1 MFDKRANL
9 KYSRLNLEY
18 YTTDSKTFLEIDL
31 TFLISLFIS
40 YFNQL
45 YKFGNR
51 HFWAKGYYVSTV
63 GLNEATI
70 KKCIQD

>member
-1 MFDKRANL
+1 M
-9 KYSRLNLEY
+9 
-18 YTTDSKTFLEIDL
+18 
-31 TFLISLFIS
+31 S

-51 HFWAKGYYVSTV
+51 YFWAEGYYVSTV

-70 KKCIQD
+70 KKYIHEYKKFENEYGMI